1 MDKHFS
7 SQAPLH
13 SHRKGITRTYSQTQV
28 TFPERAALAS
38 IFYEQAARHGQ
49 QIAISLKNEELTYAE
64 LNRRSN
70 QLASLLCQIGIQP
83 GHLVMMLMERSL
95 EAYIA
100 IAGILK
106 AGAAYLPVDPATP
119 PERVHAIFAQS
130 DVQAVLTKSRF
141 LSQLEAQG
149 AKYLVTLDE
158 LKPFQKAKKR
168 SGRVFEKDDLILAP
182 DADLPLRSSAT
193 DLAYVIYTSGSTG
206 MPKGVMIEQGSVLNL
221 VSWAQQTFG
230 LTHRSRLTQN
240 YSLAFDASVQEI
252 FSAWASGAT
261 LYPIP
266 EEIQLS
272 PSLFVPWLRENAI
285 SYWDTIPS
293 LWYQIVHFI
302 ASQPGEKSITFPQLE
317 VLVLGGE
324 VLHADKIHEW
334 IRHVNH
340 AHRIYNV
347 YGPTEATVTATCYL
361 VSPDEKRSSV
371 PIGQAV
377 DNAEV
382 YLLDEHLRQCMPG
395 VEGEIW
401 IGGPGLARGYLNAE
415 ELTRSSFRSVDLA
428 GKGERRLYRTGD
440 FARLLPDG
448 NLEFV
453 GRRDEQVKV
462 RGYRI
467 ELAEIESALR
477 NCFGIADAVVLV
489 KDEVDSRRIIAY
501 YTPTREETSID
512 ELREELK
519 EKIPHYMMPHHLI
532 KLTAIPLTAN
542 NKVDRAALLQF
553 AHERNLRQDDVY
565 QEPATRT
572 EKLLAKIWQEVLHLE
587 KIGVHDNFFALGG
600 DSILSIMI
608 RNKCELEGIRLKT
621 VDLFHYSTL
630 KTLARYIDDHMHELQ
645 LNHPISSSQETLT
658 LALSPEEQKRLL
670 PDVSLVLP
678 LLPSQSAMLAES
690 ARNPHAT
697 SLRQRIYQCEGI
709 LDLAAFERAT
719 NVLIQR
725 HEALRAIFRADI
737 TSRPVQLI
745 LSHVSYHLPSTDLSE
760 QPWQAQ
766 EACIE
771 REAQKERDRGFE
783 PDQWPLFRL
792 CVYKR
797 SETQFAILWTAHQ
810 IIADE
815 RSTSLCFEELSHVY
829 SALVQQKFRPLPQPE
844 KSFSE
849 YITHL
854 LNNDYESGN
863 TFWQRYL
870 ADIQPVK
877 FPVDLSHK
885 NESDRV
891 EEIMVGLDKE
901 SAVRL
906 RERAQQ
912 HDATLHMVG
921 LAAYILL
928 LQQVCQQDDLL
939 IGLSASAFSMEA
951 EEAMSV
957 VGNLLNP
964 IPLRVN
970 AHGATSVRE
979 ILDRVKKSLLE
990 VQPYTSPGLASV
1002 PLLISRDIAR
1012 SPVQTL
1018 FLCEQEPDA
1027 ADPEEEKF
1035 SPAWKITALM
1045 KHERNGFPLTVVC
1058 YTNNENSLAWKFAYT
1073 ANLFRRETIESW
1085 ISSYLNLCE
1094 KCK

>member
-1 MDKHFS
+1 MEKYFS
-7 SQAPLH
+7 NQAPLH

-28 TFPERAALAS
+28 TFPDQAALAS
-38 IFYEQAARHGQ
+38 IFYEQAARHGK
-49 QIAISLKNEELTYAE
+49 QIAISLKNEELTYDE

-83 GHLVMMLMERSL
+83 GHIVMMLMERSL
-95 EAYIA
+95 EAYIV

-130 DVQAVLTKSRF
+130 DAQAVLTKSRF

-158 LKPFQKAKKR
+158 LKPFQKAKRR
-168 SGRVFEKDDLILAP
+168 SGRVFEKEDLARAP

-206 MPKGVMIEQGSVLNL
+206 VPKGVMIEQGSVLNL
-221 VSWAQQTFG
+221 VSWAQETFG

-266 EEIQLS
+266 ESIQVS
-272 PSLFVPWLRENAI
+272 PSLFVPWLREHAI
-285 SYWDTIPS
+285 SCWDTIPS

-302 ASQPGEKSITFPQLE
+302 ASQPDEKSITFPQLE

-324 VLHADKIHEW
+324 ALHADKIHEW
-334 IRHVNH
+334 VRHVSH

-347 YGPTEATVTATCYL
+347 YGPTEATVTATYYL
-361 VSPDEKRSSV
+361 VSPDDKRSSV

-382 YLLDEHLRQCMPG
+382 YLLDENFHPCMPG
-395 VEGEIW
+395 TEGEIW

-448 NLEFV
+448 NLEFI

-467 ELAEIESALR
+467 ELAEIETALR
-477 NCFGIADAVVLV
+477 RCSGVAEAVALV
-489 KDEVDSRRIIAY
+489 KDEVDSRRIVAY
-501 YTPTREETSID
+501 YTPTNEEHSVE

-519 EKIPHYMMPHHLI
+519 EKLPHYMIPHHFI

-553 AHERNLRQDDVY
+553 AHERNLRQDEVY
-565 QEPATRT
+565 QEPATKT
-572 EKLLAKIWQEVLHLE
+572 EKFLAKIWQEVLHLE

-608 RNKCELEGIRLKT
+608 RNRCELAGIRLKT

-630 KTLARYIDDHMHELQ
+630 KALARYIDEHMRELQ
-645 LNHPISSSQETLT
+645 LSNAPSSAQETLA
-658 LALSPEEQKRLL
+658 LALSPEEQKRLP
-670 PDVSLVLP
+670 PDVGVVLP

-690 ARNPHAT
+690 VRKPHAS
-697 SLRQRIYQCEGI
+697 SLRQRIYQCEGS
-709 LDLAAFERAT
+709 LDFAAFERAI
-719 NVLIQR
+719 NVLVQR
-725 HEALRAIFRADI
+725 HEALRAIFRTDI
-737 TSRPVQLI
+737 TSPPVQLI
-745 LSHVSYHLPSTDLSE
+745 LSHASYHLPYTDLSE
-760 QPWQAQ
+760 RSRQEQ

-771 REAQKERDRGFE
+771 REAQRERELGIE
-783 PDQWPLFRL
+783 PDQWPLFRFS
-792 CVYKR
+792 VHKR
-797 SETQFAILWTAHQ
+797 SQTQFTILWTAHQ

-815 RSTSLCFEELSHVY
+815 RSTSLCFKELSHVY
-829 SALVQQKFRPLPQPE
+829 SALVKQKFRPLPQPE

-849 YITHL
+849 YIAHL
-854 LNNDYESGN
+854 LNNDCEGGH

-870 ADIQPVK
+870 ANISPVK

-891 EEIMVGLDKE
+891 EEIMVSLDKE

-906 RERAQQ
+906 RERARQ
-912 HDATLHMVG
+912 HDATEHMIC
-921 LAAYILL
+921 LAAYVLL
-928 LQQVCQQDDLL
+928 LQHICQQDDLL
-939 IGLSASAFSMEA
+939 IGLNASAFSREA

-964 IPLRVN
+964 IPLRVS
-970 AHGATSVRE
+970 AYGATSISE
-979 ILDRVKKSLLE
+979 IVDRVKKSLLE
-990 VQPYTSPGLASV
+990 VQPYASPGLANIP
-1002 PLLISRDIAR
+1002 PLVCRDIAS

-1018 FLCEQEPDA
+1018 FLRERDPGA
-1027 ADPEEEKF
+1027 ADPEEEK
-1035 SPAWKITALM
+1035 SAPAFKITALM
-1045 KHERNGFPLTVVC
+1045 KHERHGFPLTVVR
-1058 YTNNENSLAWKFAYT
+1058 YTNNENSLAWKFAYM

-1085 ISSYLNLCE
+1085 ISYYLNICE
-1094 KCK
+1094 KFE